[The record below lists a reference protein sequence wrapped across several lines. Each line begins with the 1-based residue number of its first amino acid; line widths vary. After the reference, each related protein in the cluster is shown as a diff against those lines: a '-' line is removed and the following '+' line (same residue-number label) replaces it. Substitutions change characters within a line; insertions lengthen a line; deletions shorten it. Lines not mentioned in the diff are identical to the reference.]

1 MRRFTY
7 CLFENFDPDREADN
21 PGNPRRILTARADPV
36 LSRAADFPP
45 LSCPAALVREES
57 GGEAVD
63 RLIAAGALR
72 ETEGVLA
79 YDTPVFLS
87 EDVPAL
93 QGFFTRAAAPLAD
106 RLWDIR
112 EKLWNAA
119 GAIRNGFDPR
129 RNLYH
134 ILCGMIFDGFFFDW
148 LGRRGAVAVSR
159 PHPAGLDYLSVVYEN
174 CPGLAAFSDRLL
186 CSYNRLTDG
195 ETSLESFGDAD
206 GDRFDLYR
214 CFRLREQGPLRARFR
229 EAGELLDKLPR
240 GEERQALLEAA
251 RSLLRGKACS
261 KDCLAVL
268 ELFGYARGGKICVP
282 VFSREDAPA
291 IEELASLAENYLYA
305 EVERTL
311 AEAQDGLPLT
321 AVRHRV
327 PPLETA
333 NELYHILF
341 GGINEAIVARGLAAA
356 PPQRPGEGR
365 YWKCIQW

>member
-7 CLFENFDPDREADN
+7 YLFENFDPDREAEN
-21 PGNPRRILTARADPV
+21 QGNPRCLLNASADAL
-36 LSRAADFPP
+36 LSRIADYPP
-45 LSCPAALVREES
+45 LSCPAALLREEF
-57 GGEAVD
+57 GGETAD

-72 ETEGVLA
+72 ETDGALA
-79 YDTPVFLS
+79 YDTPVFLA
-87 EDVPAL
+87 EDAPVL
-93 QGFFTRAAAPLAD
+93 QNFFTRAGAPLAD

-112 EKLWNAA
+112 EKLWAAA
-119 GAIRNGFDPR
+119 GAIRTGFDPR

-159 PHPAGLDYLSVVYEN
+159 PHPSGLDYLSVIYDS
-174 CPGLAAFSDRLL
+174 CPDLAAFSDHLL

-214 CFRLREQGPLRARFR
+214 CFRLREQGPLPPRFQ
-229 EAGELLDKLPR
+229 EAGALLDKLPR
-240 GEERQALLEAA
+240 GEERPALLEAA
-251 RSLLRGKACS
+251 RSLLRGEECPR
-261 KDCLAVL
+261 DCLAVL
-268 ELFGYARGGKICVP
+268 ELFGYARDGKICVP

-291 IEELASLAENYLYA
+291 IEHLASLVEDCLYA
-305 EVERTL
+305 EVERIL
-311 AEAQDGLPLT
+311 LEAGETLPLT
-321 AVRHRV
+321 AVRHGV

-341 GGINEAIVARGLAAA
+341 GGINEAIVTRGLVAA
-356 PPQRPGEGR
+356 PLRRPGEGR
-365 YWKCIQW
+365 YLQCIRW

>member
-7 CLFENFDPDREADN
+7 YLFENFDPDREAEN
-21 PGNPRRILTARADPV
+21 PGNPRCLLTAQADPV

-79 YDTPVFLS
+79 YDTPIFLS

-93 QGFFTRAAAPLAD
+93 QAFFANAAAPLAD

-119 GAIRNGFDPR
+119 GAIRNGFDLR

-159 PHPAGLDYLSVVYEN
+159 PHPTGLDYLSVIYES

-195 ETSLESFGDAD
+195 EIALESFGDAD

-214 CFRLREQGPLRARFR
+214 CFRLREQGPLRPRFR
-229 EAGELLDKLPR
+229 EAGELLDKLPQ
-240 GEERQALLEAA
+240 GEERQAILEAA
-251 RSLLRGKACS
+251 RSLLRGEECPR
-261 KDCLAVL
+261 DCLAVL
-268 ELFGYARGGKICVP
+268 ELFGYARDGKICVP

-291 IEELASLAENYLYA
+291 IERLASLMEDCLYA

-311 AEAQDGLPLT
+311 AEVRGTLPLT
-321 AVRHRV
+321 AVRHGV
-327 PPLETA
+327 PPLEIA
-333 NELYHILF
+333 NELYHVLF
-341 GGINEAIVARGLAAA
+341 GGINEAIVSRGLVSA

-365 YWKCIQW
+365 YLQCIKW

>member
-1 MRRFTY
+1 MRHFQY
-7 CLFENFDPDREADN
+7 FLFENFDPDREVDH
-21 PGNPRRILTARADPV
+21 PGNPRRLLTASADAL
-36 LSRAADFPP
+36 LSRVADFPP
-45 LSCPAALVREES
+45 LSCPAALLREEF
-57 GGEAVD
+57 GGGAVD

-72 ETEGVLA
+72 EADGILA

-93 QGFFTRAAAPLAD
+93 QGFFAVSAAPLAD

-119 GAIRNGFDPR
+119 GAIRNGFGPR

-148 LGRRGAVAVSR
+148 LSQRGAVAVSR
-159 PHPAGLDYLSVVYEN
+159 LHPAGLDYLSVIYEN

-214 CFRLREQGPLRARFR
+214 CFRLREQGPLRPRFQR
-229 EAGELLDKLPR
+229 AGALLDKLPR
-240 GEERQALLEAA
+240 DEERQVLLVAV
-251 RSLLRGKACS
+251 RSLLRGKECQ

-268 ELFGYARGGKICVP
+268 ELFGYVQNGKICVP
-282 VFSREDAPA
+282 VFSREDTPI
-291 IEELASLAENYLYA
+291 IEELASLVEDCLYT

-311 AEAQDGLPLT
+311 AEAQGALPLA
-321 AVRHRV
+321 AVRHGV

-341 GGINEAIVARGLAAA
+341 GGINEAIASRGLVAA

-365 YWKCIQW
+365 YLKCIQW

>member
-7 CLFENFDPDREADN
+7 YLFENFDPDKEAEN
-21 PGNPRRILTARADPV
+21 PGNPRRLLTAQADPV
-36 LSRAADFPP
+36 LSRAADLPP
-45 LSCPAALVREES
+45 LSCPAALLREEFGS
-57 GGEAVD
+57 KAVD

-72 ETEGVLA
+72 EADGVIA

-93 QGFFTRAAAPLAD
+93 QAFFADAAAPLAD

-112 EKLWNAA
+112 EKLWKAA

-159 PHPAGLDYLSVVYEN
+159 PHPTGLDYLSVIYET
-174 CPGLAAFSDRLL
+174 CPGLTAFSDRLL

-214 CFRLREQGPLRARFR
+214 CFRLREQGPLPESFSK
-229 EAGELLDKLPR
+229 AGELLDKLPQ
-240 GEERQALLEAA
+240 GEERQILLEEA
-251 RSLLRGKACS
+251 RSLLRGKGCRQN
-261 KDCLAVL
+261 CLAIL
-268 ELFGYARGGKICVP
+268 ELFGYARSGKICVP
-282 VFSREDAPA
+282 TFSQEDAPA
-291 IEELASLAENYLYA
+291 IEDLASLVEDCLYA

-311 AEAQDGLPLT
+311 AEAQGSLPLT
-321 AVRHRV
+321 AVRHGV
-327 PPLETA
+327 PPLEIA

-341 GGINEAIVARGLAAA
+341 GGINEAIVTRGLAAA
-356 PPQRPGEGR
+356 PPRRPGEGR
-365 YWKCIQW
+365 CLKCIQW

>member
-7 CLFENFDPDREADN
+7 YLFENFDPDREAEN
-21 PGNPRRILTARADPV
+21 PGNPRRVLTASANAP
-36 LSRAADFPP
+36 LSRVADFPP
-45 LSCPAALVREES
+45 LSCPAALLREES

-72 ETEGVLA
+72 EADGVLA

-112 EKLWNAA
+112 EKLWAAA
-119 GAIRNGFDPR
+119 GTVRNGFDPR

-148 LGRRGAVAVSR
+148 LERRGAVAVSR
-159 PHPAGLDYLSVVYEN
+159 PHPTGLDYLSVIYES
-174 CPGLAAFSDRLL
+174 CPGLAAFSGRLL
-186 CSYNRLTDG
+186 CSYNRLTNG
-195 ETSLESFGDAD
+195 ETALESFGDAD

-214 CFRLREQGPLRARFR
+214 CFRLREQGPLPGRFQ
-229 EAGELLDKLPR
+229 EAGLLLDKLP
-240 GEERQALLEAA
+240 GGGERQALLDAA
-251 RSLLRGKACS
+251 RSLLCGRSCP

-268 ELFGYARGGKICVP
+268 ELFGYAQNGKICVP
-282 VFSREDAPA
+282 VFSQEDIPA
-291 IEELASLAENYLYA
+291 IEHLAALAEERLYG

-311 AEAQDGLPLT
+311 LEARESLPIT
-321 AVRHRV
+321 AVGHGV
-327 PPLETA
+327 PPLEIA
-333 NELYHILF
+333 NELYHVLF
-341 GGINEAIVARGLAAA
+341 GGVNEAAVSRGLVSA
-356 PPQRPGEGR
+356 PPRKPGEGR
-365 YWKCIQW
+365 FLQCVRR